1 MNIVDLLLQKP
12 EVVDAKNAPKL
23 QIGGNAVLAA
33 NPSDPTDPARR
44 RDCPAIQF
52 TNVVFRY
59 PSALHDKTKGIKG
72 ISFRVAPGTTT
83 AIVGATGSGKTTIG
97 RLLFRF
103 YDIQEGTIE
112 VAGQEIST
120 VTRSSLRSAIGVVPQ
135 DNTMFNKSIRYNIEY
150 GCEGA
155 VDEEKLREACR
166 NAQILDFIEQ
176 APKGWDTK
184 VGERGLKLSGGEKQR
199 VAIARAL
206 LKDPPVVILDEATSA
221 LDTVT
226 ERAVQK
232 ALSALERGRTCIVI
246 AHRLSTVR
254 NADQIIV
261 LNDGLIVER
270 GTHDELMS
278 AGAAG
283 AYRRLVAEIE
293 DVDVDDAEVGGAA
306 HYK

>member
-1 MNIVDLLLQKP
+1 MNIVDLLVQKP
-12 EVVDAKNAPKL
+12 EVVDAKDAYKL
-23 QIGGNAVLAA
+23 QIGDDSMRLA
-33 NPSDPTDPARR
+33 NPSDPTDPGRR
-44 RDCPAIQF
+44 RDCPEIKF
-52 TNVVFRY
+52 SNVVFRY
-59 PSALHDKTKGIKG
+59 PSSLHDKTKGIKG

-112 VAGQEIST
+112 VGGQPISG
-120 VTRSSLRSAIGVVPQ
+120 VTRASLRNAIGVVPQ

-150 GCEGA
+150 GCEGT

-166 NAQILDFIEQ
+166 NAQILDFIEE

-261 LNDGLIVER
+261 LDDGIIVER

-278 AGAAG
+278 AGAGG

-293 DVDVDDAEVGGAA
+293 DADDVEEGGAA
-306 HYK
+306 QY